1 MVEQFA
7 VRGWPVVRLGSSS
20 LTFDVLPEFGA
31 AITSLRRTADGL
43 ELLHRT
49 PWGLPTRGIPQLS
62 ATAEV
67 QRYDVD
73 PGGWQSIFP
82 NGGDT
87 VTVEGADQGFD
98 GEARISPFDIEEL
111 TDTQIRMSTRLRRSP
126 VEMTKIITIA
136 DDTVTVA
143 ETVRNVGVDDR
154 DVMWGSTVQ
163 FGPPLIGKDAE
174 VECGTALVHPDAT
187 ILYDSDYDDVMPWP
201 RTPGRSSV
209 INLRYLPEPGSENR
223 MAYLTDLAETRAT
236 ITNRLIDCSVNLD
249 WDADPWPYLWYNL
262 EAGGTDGH
270 PWFGTGYF
278 LALTPS
284 SSWPAHGLHDARR
297 ISASALRLPA
307 GGELT
312 ARLSLQVGPAGSNG

>member
-1 MVEQFA
+1 MAEQFQ
-7 VRGWPVVRLGSSS
+7 VRGWPVVRLASAS
-20 LTFDVLPEFGA
+20 LTIEVLPELGA
-31 AITSLRRTADGL
+31 AITSVRRTGDDL
-43 ELLHRT
+43 ELMHQT
-49 PWGLPTRGIPQLS
+49 PWGLPSRGIPQLT

-87 VTVEGADQGFD
+87 VTIDGADQGFD
-98 GEARISPFDIEEL
+98 GEARISPFDIAEL
-111 TDTQIRMSTRLRRSP
+111 SDTRIRMTTRLRRSP
-126 VEMTKIITIA
+126 VEMTKIIEVL
-136 DDTVTVA
+136 DDTVTVT
-143 ETVRNVGVDDR
+143 ESVRNLGIDDR

-163 FGPPLIGKDAE
+163 FGAPLISKDTE

-187 ILYDSDYDDVMPWP
+187 ILYDADYEDVMPWP

-209 INLRYLPEPGSENR
+209 INLRYLPDRGSENR
-223 MAYLTDLAETRAT
+223 VAYLTDLDQTRAT
-236 ITNRLIDCSVNLD
+236 ITNRAVGCAVRLE
-249 WDADPWPYLWYNL
+249 WDADPWPYLWYYL

-297 ISASALRLPA
+297 ISASALKLPA
-307 GGELT
+307 GEELT
-312 ARLSLQVGPAGSNG
+312 SRLSLRVESA

>member
-1 MVEQFA
+1 MAEQFQ
-7 VRGWPVVRLGSSS
+7 VRGWPVVRLASAS
-20 LTFDVLPEFGA
+20 LTIEVLPELGA
-31 AITSLRRTADGL
+31 AITSVRRTGDDL
-43 ELLHRT
+43 ELMHRT
-49 PWGLPTRGIPQLS
+49 PWGLPSRGIPQLT

-87 VTVEGADQGFD
+87 VTIDGADQGFD
-98 GEARISPFDIEEL
+98 GEARVSPFDVAEL
-111 TDTQIRMSTRLRRSP
+111 SDTRIRMTTRLRRSP
-126 VEMTKIITIA
+126 VEMTKIIEVL
-136 DDTVTVA
+136 DDTVTVT
-143 ETVRNVGVDDR
+143 ESVRNLGIDDR

-163 FGPPLIGKDAE
+163 FGAPLISKDTE

-187 ILYDSDYDDVMPWP
+187 ILYDADYEDVMPWP

-209 INLRYLPEPGSENR
+209 INLRYLPDRGSENR
-223 MAYLTDLAETRAT
+223 VAYLTDLDHTRAT
-236 ITNRLIDCSVNLD
+236 ITNRAVGCAVRLE
-249 WDADPWPYLWYNL
+249 WDADPWPYLWYYL

-297 ISASALRLPA
+297 ISASALKLPA
-307 GGELT
+307 GEELT
-312 ARLSLQVGPAGSNG
+312 SRLSLRVESV